1 MVAFMFAIVLLLT
14 PELAAQSQ
22 EAPPSSRAD
31 QIQSQRLNK
40 AANLRV
46 EERGKVEKYLL
57 RAQRGVRR
65 LPIQIGV
72 GGLGPGAGFAV
83 GSSAEWNS
91 STDRLQIKAWGAVSV
106 NRFYHAGSG
115 VYFPTSLNHLTLSL
129 EGSHSDAPQLE
140 YYGPGPD
147 SVLSDRSNYRRED
160 TLFNLRLALDDRR
173 RGGACHLG
181 ELLLNVG
188 PGKNESIP
196 STETLFGPGQAPGVD
211 VQSNFVIA
219 GCSAG
224 LDARDFA
231 GDPHRGT
238 FAEVAYDRY
247 YAQSDD
253 QFSFHRLSGVAEQ
266 YVPFLNKKRVV
277 VLRAQTDIS
286 LHSSDQ
292 VVPFYLQPTLG
303 SDTELR
309 GFRRYR
315 FYDENALALTG
326 EYRWEIHTGFDMA
339 LFSDFGKVFH
349 RPGEISLSGMESS
362 FGFGFRFKNGRKMVA
377 RLDTGFSRE
386 GIQVW
391 LKFGKLFWQSA

>member
-1 MVAFMFAIVLLLT
+1 MVAFMFALALLLT
-14 PELAAQSQ
+14 PELVAQSL
-22 EAPPSSRAD
+22 EAPSSSRAD

-46 EERGKVEKYLL
+46 EERGKYEEFVF
-57 RAQRGVRR
+57 RAERVVRR

-91 STDRLQIKAWGAVSV
+91 STDRIQAKAWGTVSV
-106 NRFYHAGSG
+106 NRFYHAGGG
-115 VYFPTSLNHLTLSL
+115 VYLPTPLNNLTLSI

-147 SVLSDRSNYRRED
+147 SLLRDRSNYRRED
-160 TLFNLRLALDDRR
+160 TLFNFRLASDGRR
-173 RGGACHLG
+173 LGGACHLG

-188 PGKNESIP
+188 PGKNDSIP
-196 STETLFGPGQAPGVD
+196 STETLFGPGEAPGVD
-211 VQSNFVIA
+211 VQSNFLIA
-219 GCSAG
+219 GCSARF
-224 LDARDFA
+224 DTTDFP
-231 GDPHRGT
+231 GDPHVGT
-238 FAEVAYDRY
+238 FAEVIYDRY
-247 YAQSDD
+247 HAQSDD
-253 QFSFHRLSGVAEQ
+253 RFSFHRLSGVAEQ

-286 LHSSDQ
+286 LHSADQ

-309 GFRRYR
+309 GFRRFR
-315 FYDENALALTG
+315 FYDENAIALTG

-349 RPGEISLSGMESS
+349 PAGEISLSGMESS
-362 FGFGFRFKNGRKMVA
+362 FGFGFRFKNKRNMVA

-386 GIQVW
+386 GVQVW
-391 LKFGKLFWQSA
+391 LKFGKLF